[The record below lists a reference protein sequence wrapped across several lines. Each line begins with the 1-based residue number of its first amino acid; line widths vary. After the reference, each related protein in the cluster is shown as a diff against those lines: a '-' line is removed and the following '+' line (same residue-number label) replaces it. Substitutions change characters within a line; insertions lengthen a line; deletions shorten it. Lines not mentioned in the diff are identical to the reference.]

1 MPPIFLHDSTP
12 RIYYHRES
20 DSSILHFYQSY
31 ANVFFLLKTLHDL
44 YSRLLKLLVMLR
56 NNRVKMQGLHLLIL
70 TIQK

>member
-31 ANVFFLLKTLHDL
+31 ANVFFLLKTF
-44 YSRLLKLLVMLR
+44 
-56 NNRVKMQGLHLLIL
+56 Q
-70 TIQK
+70 